1 MIDDIRYLIVFAK
14 IAETGS
20 VSGGAEAL
28 GLSAATASLH
38 LSRLERNLG
47 RALLYRNSRKLSLTQ
62 DGTQLLDTARS
73 MLELYEKGFIE
84 FRQRAVS
91 TRNSLR
97 ISMPAVFVNGDFTRH
112 LAAFIEEHPDLD
124 LGIACDDSRHDII
137 GDGIDIAFRIG
148 DLPDS
153 SLKARHL
160 FLLPRQVVAAPAFL
174 ARHARLE
181 HPRDLQRLE
190 WIGLGM
196 RPDSRLFRHAR
207 DDEEVR
213 VDYTPRVR
221 VDSVEA
227 SCRLARLG
235 VGLAA
240 PPTYLSDE
248 PIRRGELRAVLPEWR
263 LEPLKVYAVWPP
275 NVPAS
280 SIAYTLINRLYEA
293 FNPG

>member
-97 ISMPAVFVNGDFTRH
+97 ISMPAV
-112 LAAFIEEHPDLD
+112 L
-124 LGIACDDSRHDII
+124 
-137 GDGIDIAFRIG
+137 
-148 DLPDS
+148 
-153 SLKARHL
+153 
-160 FLLPRQVVAAPAFL
+160 
-174 ARHARLE
+174 
-181 HPRDLQRLE
+181 
-190 WIGLGM
+190 
-196 RPDSRLFRHAR
+196 
-207 DDEEVR
+207 VR

>member
-1 MIDDIRYLIVFAK
+1 
-14 IAETGS
+14 
-20 VSGGAEAL
+20 
-28 GLSAATASLH
+28 
-38 LSRLERNLG
+38 
-47 RALLYRNSRKLSLTQ
+47 
-62 DGTQLLDTARS
+62 
-73 MLELYEKGFIE
+73 
-84 FRQRAVS
+84 
-91 TRNSLR
+91 
-97 ISMPAVFVNGDFTRH
+97 
-112 LAAFIEEHPDLD
+112 
-124 LGIACDDSRHDII
+124 
-137 GDGIDIAFRIG
+137 
-148 DLPDS
+148 
-153 SLKARHL
+153 
-160 FLLPRQVVAAPAFL
+160 QVVAAPAFL
-174 ARHARLE
+174 ARHAPLE

-280 SIAYTLINRLYEA
+280 SIAYTLINHLYEA

>member
-174 ARHARLE
+174 ARHAPLE

-207 DDEEVR
+207 HQGRFSGPGHSRQAPAGAYASDR
-213 VDYTPRVR
+213 RRCSP
-221 VDSVEA
+221 A
-227 SCRLARLG
+227 SCWCSCRRQSCTSCRSHAPRRYG
-235 VGLAA
+235 ATPVA
-240 PPTYLSDE
+240 PP
-248 PIRRGELRAVLPEWR
+248 G
-263 LEPLKVYAVWPP
+263 
-275 NVPAS
+275 
-280 SIAYTLINRLYEA
+280 
-293 FNPG
+293 

>member
-1 MIDDIRYLIVFAK
+1 MIDDIRYLIVFAR
-14 IAETGS
+14 IAESGS
-20 VSGGAEAL
+20 ISAGAEAL

-47 RALLYRNSRKLSLTQ
+47 CALLYRNSRKLSLTQ
-62 DGTQLLDTARS
+62 DGSRLLETARS

-97 ISMPAVFVNGDFTRH
+97 ISIPAVFINGDFTRH
-112 LAAFIEEHPDLD
+112 LASFIEEHPDLD
-124 LGIACDDSRHDII
+124 LSVACDDSRHDII
-137 GDGIDIAFRIG
+137 ADGIDIAFRIG

-160 FLLPRQVVAAPAFL
+160 FLLPRQVVASPAFL
-174 ARHARLE
+174 ARQAPPE
-181 HPRDLQRLE
+181 HPRDLERLE
-190 WIGLGM
+190 WIGLDM
-196 RPDSRLFRHAR
+196 RPDSRVFEHAASG
-207 DDEEVR
+207 EQAQVR
-213 VDYTPRVR
+213 YTPRIR

-240 PPTYLSDE
+240 PPTYLGDE

-263 LEPLKVYAVWPP
+263 LAPLKVYAVWPP

-280 SIAYTLINRLYEA
+280 GIAYRLIKHLHDA
-293 FNPG
+293 FNPD

>member
-1 MIDDIRYLIVFAK
+1 
-14 IAETGS
+14 
-20 VSGGAEAL
+20 
-28 GLSAATASLH
+28 
-38 LSRLERNLG
+38 
-47 RALLYRNSRKLSLTQ
+47 
-62 DGTQLLDTARS
+62 
-73 MLELYEKGFIE
+73 
-84 FRQRAVS
+84 
-91 TRNSLR
+91 
-97 ISMPAVFVNGDFTRH
+97 MPAVFVNGDFTRH

-160 FLLPRQVVAAPAFL
+160 FLLPRRVVAAPAFL
-174 ARHARLE
+174 ARHAPLE

>member
-160 FLLPRQVVAAPAFL
+160 FLLP
-174 ARHARLE
+174 
-181 HPRDLQRLE
+181 
-190 WIGLGM
+190 
-196 RPDSRLFRHAR
+196 
-207 DDEEVR
+207 
-213 VDYTPRVR
+213 
-221 VDSVEA
+221 
-227 SCRLARLG
+227 
-235 VGLAA
+235 
-240 PPTYLSDE
+240 
-248 PIRRGELRAVLPEWR
+248 
-263 LEPLKVYAVWPP
+263 
-275 NVPAS
+275 
-280 SIAYTLINRLYEA
+280 
-293 FNPG
+293 

>member
-174 ARHARLE
+174 ARHA
-181 HPRDLQRLE
+181 P
-190 WIGLGM
+190 
-196 RPDSRLFRHAR
+196 
-207 DDEEVR
+207 VK
-213 VDYTPRVR
+213 
-221 VDSVEA
+221 
-227 SCRLARLG
+227 
-235 VGLAA
+235 A
-240 PPTYLSDE
+240 PPT
-248 PIRRGELRAVLPEWR
+248 
-263 LEPLKVYAVWPP
+263 
-275 NVPAS
+275 
-280 SIAYTLINRLYEA
+280 
-293 FNPG
+293 